1 MNGEGVDTESKMT
14 CKTSAAD
21 LPMRT
26 AILSTVSIIVVIV
39 SLLFIFPVEPYR
51 SLDVPVSR
59 RLSRHDDIRFRSG
72 ISGFLTTYTPRVTA
86 VNDGK
91 HLSYSV
97 LLNAK
102 VFLSYCYL
110 DGNSAI
116 LYRQLIDCRPEA
128 GPLAGFKL
136 VYANPRP
143 RKNYIS
149 FSYSW

>member
-1 MNGEGVDTESKMT
+1 MNGEGVDTE

-51 SLDVPVSR
+51 SLDIPVSR
-59 RLSRHDDIRFRSG
+59 RLSRHDDIRLRSG

-91 HLSYSV
+91 HISYSASDATNFPK
-97 LLNAK
+97 LLL
-102 VFLSYCYL
+102 FRWGFCY
-110 DGNSAI
+110 
-116 LYRQLIDCRPEA
+116 
-128 GPLAGFKL
+128 F
-136 VYANPRP
+136 V
-143 RKNYIS
+143 
-149 FSYSW
+149 